1 MEEPMRIA
9 DRPEFKSKAAPL
21 TASASEMVADLA
33 GRMTEKNFGSVAVID
48 ESSRVVGIF
57 TERDLM
63 RRVVAKGKDPHNT
76 PVSEVMT
83 TDVKVANASD
93 EVVVWLRQM
102 SNERFRHVPVVDG
115 DGQLVHMMSQG
126 DFVSYTWPELLTRLK
141 EEVGYAYPKLA
152 SPMWLL
158 VGMVVYTLIMIAVLR
173 GVM

>member
-1 MEEPMRIA
+1 MRIA
-9 DRPEFKSKAAPL
+9 DRPEFKSKAKPL
-21 TASASEMVADLA
+21 TASASEMVADVA
-33 GRMTEKNFGSVAVID
+33 GRMTEKNFGSVAVIGD
-48 ESSRVVGIF
+48 GSDVVGIF

-83 TDVKVANASD
+83 TDVKSANAND

-102 SNERFRHVPVVDG
+102 SNERFRHVPVVD
-115 DGQLVHMMSQG
+115 DGGKLVHMMSQG

-141 EEVGYAYPKLA
+141 EEVSYAYPKWA

-158 VGMVVYTLIMIAVLR
+158 AGLAVYTIVMIVVLR